1 MILLDSDHLSIL
13 MDLRDA
19 RRQRLVARL
28 ERADESSAIPLIVV
42 EEQLRAWL
50 APIRRT
56 PDVHRQIVPYI
67 RLSRLIEF
75 LRPSTIVE
83 WNEVAADLFNGL
95 RSSRVRIGT
104 QDLKIACTAIA
115 NDSLLLSANLRDFE
129 QVPGLRVEDWLQ

>member
-28 ERADESSAIPLIVV
+28 VATDDSSAIPLIVV

-50 APIRRT
+50 APIRRL
-56 PDVHRQIVPYI
+56 PDVHKQIKPYL
-67 RLSRLIEF
+67 RLSRLIDF
-75 LRPSTIVE
+75 LRPSTIVD
-83 WNEVAADLFNGL
+83 WNEVAADLFKRL
-95 RSSRVRIGT
+95 RSSRIRIGT

-115 NDSLLLSANLRDFE
+115 NDALLLSANLRDFE
-129 QVPGLRVEDWLQ
+129 QVPGLRVEDWLH